1 MIYKINILW
10 CVIVSPMYYC
20 ACKLVPFNA
29 FMLENCFA
37 WLCIAFEY
45 LFSLNIVRLIVACVQ
60 ISQKARKHIWLVDEC
75 CWVMMSDDDDNYTIP
90 ILYLYCTYTIPILC
104 MQYICNI
111 HAVCVRY
118 IYICT
123 ILTTTTTT
131 EFYGNNMNRKQK
143 RWNPSLFRVLCRQG
157 VIY

>member
-90 ILYLYCTYTIPILC
+90 ILYLYYTYTMHAVY
-104 MQYICNI
+104 MQYTCSMCSI
-111 HAVCVRY
+111 Y
-118 IYICT
+118 IYICVLYSLRLLLRSSTET
-123 ILTTTTTT
+123 IWIENKSDETLRCLGS
-131 EFYGNNMNRKQK
+131 FAV
-143 RWNPSLFRVLCRQG
+143 RV
-157 VIY
+157 